1 MKNILLKILFPG
13 LILSVLFSLFSIGG
27 QTAFAQDIS
36 LSASIDENIISLDDQ
51 LTLKVSASGKT
62 TKIPSP
68 TLPDLPD
75 FTVYSSG
82 RSQNVSL
89 INGKFSSSV
98 TFNYILSPRKA
109 GKYTIPPITLSHKGT
124 IYKTSSID
132 IEVTS
137 SAAHYPPYKSKPP
150 QTSSPREEHLER
162 GEDLFI
168 TTSVDKKTSYVN
180 EQIILS
186 FKFYRRVR
194 LLSQPQYSP
203 PDTTGFWFEDLPPQ
217 KNYDSMIKDRQY
229 TVTEIKTALFPTS
242 PGKYT
247 IGSANLKCN
256 IEDFSRDDFLGDSFF
271 QSFFSGGK
279 TKTLKSSPI
288 QIKVLPLPEKG
299 KPENFTGA
307 VGKYSVA
314 TSIDKDKIQVNQPIT
329 LTISISGKGNLK
341 TISLPLIKNIK
352 NFKKYKTVSSLNL
365 SKKNYTIKGS
375 KTFTTMIVPQKAGE
389 QTISMPSFSFFNPKA
404 KKYKT
409 INPSPIKIEVLP
421 ASKEETS
428 SLSTLPQ
435 FREGI
440 KILGEDIRYIKTN
453 INNKRKVI
461 FLYQSPLLIGFQL
474 GAILI
479 LFLLRQYKK
488 QTDRLNRDIG
498 YARKKQA
505 LKTVNHTL
513 KKAKRMINLQN
524 TKEFYSLL
532 ANGLLS
538 YLGNKL
544 NFAARGITREELSKQ
559 LKERNIPQDT
569 INQCIKILENSD
581 FARFASSKFNTEDL
595 KNDYQETTKIIKQL
609 EKLL

>member
-1 MKNILLKILFPG
+1 MKNILLKILLPG
-13 LILSVLFSLFSIGG
+13 LILFVLFSLFSING
-27 QTAFAQDIS
+27 QTAFARDIS
-36 LSASIDENIISLDDQ
+36 LSASVNENIISLDDQ

-75 FTVYSSG
+75 FTVYSAG

-98 TFNYILSPRKA
+98 TFNYILSPRKT
-109 GKYTIPPITLSHKGT
+109 GKYTIPPITLTYKGT
-124 IYKTSSID
+124 THKTSPIE
-132 IEVTS
+132 IEVQS
-137 SAAHYPPYKSKPP
+137 SATHYPPYKNPPP
-150 QTSSPREEHLER
+150 QTSSPREKHSEK
-162 GEDLFI
+162 DKDIFI
-168 TTSVDKKTSYVN
+168 TTSVDKKTAYVN
-180 EQIILS
+180 EQVILS

-203 PDTTGFWFEDLPPQ
+203 SDTTGFWNEDLPPQ
-217 KNYDSMIKDRQY
+217 KNYSSMINDKHY
-229 TVTEIKTALFPTS
+229 TVTEIKTALFATS

-299 KPENFTGA
+299 KPKNFTGA
-307 VGKYSVA
+307 VGQYSVA
-314 TSIDKDKIQVNQPIT
+314 TGIDKNKIQVNQPIT
-329 LTISISGKGNLK
+329 LTISISGKGNIK
-341 TISLPLIKNIK
+341 TVSLPSLENIK

-365 SKKNYTIKGS
+365 SKKNYIVNGS

-389 QTISMPSFSFFNPKA
+389 QTISIPSFSFFDSKV

-409 INPSPIKIEVLP
+409 IKTAPLKIKVLP
-421 ASKEETS
+421 ASKEETA
-428 SLSTLPQ
+428 LLPALPQ

-440 KILGEDIRYIKTN
+440 KILGKDIRYIKTN
-453 INNKRKVI
+453 INDKSKMV
-461 FLYQSPLLIGFQL
+461 FLYQSPFFIGFHL
-474 GAILI
+474 VALLI

-488 QTDRLNRDIG
+488 QTDRLNRDIS

-505 LKTVNHTL
+505 LKTANHTL
-513 KKAKRMINLQN
+513 KKAKKIINLQN

-532 ANGLLS
+532 ANSLIS
-538 YLGNKL
+538 YLGDKL
-544 NFAARGITREELSKQ
+544 NFSARGITREELSKQ
-559 LKERNIPQDT
+559 LKVRNISQDI
-569 INQCIKILENSD
+569 INQCMKIFENSD
-581 FARFASSKFNTEDL
+581 FARFASSKFNAENL
-595 KNDYQETTKIIKQL
+595 RNDYQETTKIIKQL

>member
-1 MKNILLKILFPG
+1 MKNILLKILLPG
-13 LILSVLFSLFSIGG
+13 LILFSLFSTNG
-27 QTAFAQDIS
+27 QTAFARDIS

-75 FTVYSSG
+75 FTVSSAG

-109 GKYTIPPITLSHKGT
+109 GKYTIPPITLAYKGT
-124 IYKTSSID
+124 TYKTSPID

-137 SAAHYPPYKSKPP
+137 SATHYPPYKSSPP

-162 GEDLFI
+162 NEDIFI
-168 TTSVDKKTSYVN
+168 TTSVDKKTAYVN
-180 EQIILS
+180 EQVILT
-186 FKFYRRVR
+186 FKFYHRVR

-203 PDTTGFWFEDLPPQ
+203 PDTTGFWSEDLPPQ
-217 KNYDSMIKDRQY
+217 KNYAGMIKGLHY
-229 TVTEIKTALFPTS
+229 TVTEVKTALFPTS
-242 PGKYT
+242 HGKYT

-256 IEDFSRDDFLGDSFF
+256 IEDFSRDNFLGDSFF

-288 QIKVLPLPEKG
+288 QIKVLPLPKKG
-299 KPENFTGA
+299 KPEDFIGA
-307 VGKYSVA
+307 VGQYSVA
-314 TSIDKDKIQVNQPIT
+314 TSIDKDKIQINQPIT

-341 TISLPLIKNIK
+341 TISLPSLKDIK
-352 NFKKYKTVSSLNL
+352 NFKKYKTVSSLNV
-365 SKKNYTIKGS
+365 SKQNYTIKGS

-389 QTISMPSFSFFNPKA
+389 QTISIPPFSFFNPKE

-409 INPSPIKIEVLP
+409 IHPPPIKIEVLP
-421 ASKEETS
+421 ALKEESS

-440 KILGEDIRYIKTN
+440 KILGEDIRHIKTN

-461 FLYQSPLLIGFQL
+461 FLYQSPLFIGFHL
-474 GAILI
+474 GALLI

-498 YARKKQA
+498 YARNKQA

-513 KKAKRMINLQN
+513 KKAKKIINIQN
-524 TKEFYSLL
+524 TKQFYSLL

-538 YLGNKL
+538 YLGDKL
-544 NFAARGITREELSKQ
+544 NFAARGITREELGKQ
-559 LKERNIPQDT
+559 LKERNIPQDI

-595 KNDYQETTKIIKQL
+595 KNDYQEATKIIKQL
-609 EKLL
+609 EKLF